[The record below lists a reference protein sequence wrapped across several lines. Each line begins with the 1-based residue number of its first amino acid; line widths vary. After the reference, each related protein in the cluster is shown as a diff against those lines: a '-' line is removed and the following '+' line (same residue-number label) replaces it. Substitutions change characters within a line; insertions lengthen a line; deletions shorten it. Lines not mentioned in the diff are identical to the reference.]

1 MERGSVFRSPAQD
14 GERDVSDV
22 RQGTRSQ
29 CRADRLAA
37 AADVAADVGVDAHYL
52 PGGKRKY
59 RAPATAQPAASDLDP
74 LTVERFIACQ
84 HLGIARLRALGAE
97 DARRI
102 AVSPFVAQI
111 TYSVLDGYR
120 LIAAHQRRHFEQAR
134 RVIEHPAFPST
145 WPAP

>member
-1 MERGSVFRSPAQD
+1 M
-14 GERDVSDV
+14 
-22 RQGTRSQ
+22 
-29 CRADRLAA
+29 
-37 AADVAADVGVDAHYL
+37 AADVGVDAHYL
-52 PGGKRKY
+52 PG
-59 RAPATAQPAASDLDP
+59 ASDLDP
-74 LTVERFIACQ
+74 LTIERFIACQ
-84 HLGIARLRALGAE
+84 HLGIARLRALGAK

-120 LIAAHQRRHFEQAR
+120 LIAAHQRRHFDQAR